1 MANRLCVNGHDP
13 GTCCDLDIRSML
25 PESGRGGK
33 YKWRCPAHDDER
45 PSLSVNPGSQ
55 GRRIVW
61 HCKAGCSAEAVRA
74 GFLELGVDE
83 SCLGTYGEESRLYSS
98 APRPNESAR
107 DADARRWHAV
117 TKLDRGL
124 NGSLLVM
131 CIQAISESN
140 GDVSGDAAQLL
151 PVGNRDDFIA
161 LAVRSGIDR
170 KYCYRLYR
178 NWLGWL
184 DDQAA

>member
-1 MANRLCVNGHDP
+1 MADRICINGHDP
-13 GTCCDLDIRSML
+13 ATCCDLDIRDRL
-25 PESGRGGK
+25 GGHGKGK
-33 YKWRCPAHDDER
+33 YKWHCPAHDDTR
-45 PSLSVNPGSQ
+45 PSLSINPGTQ
-55 GRRIVW
+55 GMRIVW

-74 GFLELGVDE
+74 ALLKLGIDE
-83 SCLGTYGEESRLYSS
+83 SCLGTYGSSRGMREPSRGS
-98 APRPNESAR
+98 HQTAR
-107 DADARRWHAV
+107 DLDARRWHAV
-117 TKLDRGL
+117 AKLDRGL

-131 CIQAISESN
+131 CIQAIAESD

-178 NWLGWL
+178 KWLAWL